1 MTLHSITTRLKVLVI
16 FSLVGDKL
24 FIMKKLFQRGLA
36 LSKRSVSYG
45 FTLVELLIVI
55 AIIGILA
62 VAVLVALDPVE
73 QTNRATDVQFTT
85 AQGEVK
91 NAIQRYYAGK
101 LKYPWCGP
109 SSGGT
114 ACTTWINASCTT
126 DITGQLLSG
135 GCAAAVL
142 AELVSAGELKST
154 LSTTVQGRLRL
165 TTSGTGANYFVSFD
179 PISKNESTFE
189 SNGTFFT
196 DLGCTVAGT
205 AVTCTGASVCYQCV
219 N

>member
-1 MTLHSITTRLKVLVI
+1 MY
-16 FSLVGDKL
+16 
-24 FIMKKLFQRGLA
+24 MKKLFQKA
-36 LSKRSVSYG
+36 

-62 VAVLVALDPVE
+62 VAVLVALDPIE

-91 NAIQRYYAGK
+91 NAVQRYYAGK
-101 LKYPWCGP
+101 LKYPWCAT
-109 SSGGT
+109 SAGGT
-114 ACTTWINASCTT
+114 TCSTWLAGCTT
-126 DITGQLLSG
+126 DVTGELFSG
-135 GCAAAVL
+135 GCAASVL

-154 LSTTVQGRLRL
+154 LSATVLGRLRL
-165 TTSGTGANYFVSFD
+165 TTSATGANYFVSYD

-196 DLGCTVAGT
+196 DLGCTAAGT
-205 AVTCTGASVCYQCV
+205 AVTCTGATTCYVCV